1 MEEKV
6 TYKTLN
12 SANVR
17 VDNSV
22 DSERVYNISAN
33 ASIDGMGSG
42 STNNVNGIDSGDVRR
57 KDDDV
62 MVASFSHY
70 GNLNIN
76 FQVVD
81 VAEMCAII
89 NAVNAF
95 ITDLKAKVKT
105 VSPVSL

>member
-1 MEEKV
+1 MEKV

-33 ASIDGMGSG
+33 ASIDGMGSE
-42 STNNVNGIDSGDVRR
+42 STNNVNGIDGGDVRR
-57 KDDDV
+57 KTDDV
-62 MVASFSHY
+62 TVASFSHY
-70 GNLNIN
+70 GSLNIN
-76 FQVVD
+76 FQDVD
-81 VAEMCAII
+81 GTEMCAII
-89 NAVNAF
+89 NTVNAF

-105 VSPVSL
+105 ASPLSL